1 MADYH
6 YQNITLTVDK
16 ESDLYK
22 RAETQAARYGVTI
35 EYMLENTVVMG
46 LFKHMET
53 ALAFYEGHTPPG
65 DGKVQHQRLRRL

>member
-1 MADYH
+1 MADFH
-6 YQNITLTVDK
+6 YQSINLTVDK

-22 RAETQAARYGVTI
+22 RAEKQAARYGVTI
-35 EYMLENTVVMG
+35 EYMLENAVVMG

-65 DGKVQHQRLRRL
+65 AGPATGGAKA